1 MKKKE
6 HKPKQKIKRSVRLPS
21 HISPVR
27 YRLTLKPD
35 LEAFTFSGEE
45 AIEIVLS
52 KPTKTLTIHSK
63 DLDIQS
69 AEVVVGKSKYFAT
82 KTTYNPDAET
92 VTFVFPQTIK
102 KGKAALHLGFV
113 GVINDSLRGFY
124 KSTYEIDGVTKHIA
138 TTQFEATDARRAFPC
153 FDEPA
158 HKAIFNVKL
167 IVPGSHTAISNTLPI
182 STEEH
187 KAGYKVVTFAPTPRM
202 STYLL
207 AFIIGEFEYVEG
219 YTKNKTQVRVFTTE
233 GKSHQAKFALDV
245 AIRCLD
251 FYNEY
256 FAIPYPLPILDMIA
270 IPDFESGAMENWGA
284 VTYRE
289 TALLVDEQNTSL
301 SNKQWIA
308 TVVAH
313 ELAHQWF
320 GNLVTMRWWTDLWLN
335 EGFADFIQNVA
346 LDHIFPEW
354 HIWELW
360 LGDARQ
366 ATAMKLDSL
375 ANSHPIQVEV
385 HHPSEISEIF
395 DMISY
400 AKGSAILR
408 QLQSYVGEDAFR
420 DGLRHYLKKHSYKN
434 TETTHLWESLEKV
447 SKLPVGN
454 VMKSWTMKMG
464 YPLVTLE
471 KKKDTFTV
479 SQERFLSSRLEVSAY
494 KKAKNKT
501 PKTIWAI
508 PLSYESNS
516 EQMKMLLTK
525 QSAPLVGTSIGKLNL
540 GETSFMRV
548 RYDTDTLT
556 QLREQVEKGSMHVAD
571 RLGIIRDLFAMA
583 EAGYIPTD
591 EALEFSLV
599 YKNETEYIVWSEI
612 ALGVNKI
619 YNIIPEG
626 ETKEKY
632 KRYAL
637 SLFSPLA
644 EHMGWEHKSG
654 MQSKHG
660 DVFLRSLALAQAG
673 AYGDNKVITSARRLF
688 KARAKSP
695 IRADIRSVVYSIV
708 AQNGGIKEWEELK
721 KSYDKE
727 QMHEEKDRYARALT
741 QFRDQT
747 LIARTL
753 VFALSTQ
760 VRDQDAPHLLAAVWQ
775 NSRGRALAW
784 AFVKHHWPT
793 ILARYGEG
801 NQLSRIVSPL
811 GAHTDTKDMTDA
823 KKFFRDNRAPG
834 AARTLEQSYE
844 RIASNAAWQKADSKL
859 IKKWL
864 DKNF

>member
-1 MKKKE
+1 MKKNKA
-6 HKPKQKIKRSVRLPS
+6 KTQKSVRLPS
-21 HISPVR
+21 HASPLH
-27 YRLTLKPD
+27 YTLTLKPN
-35 LEAFTFSGEE
+35 LEAFTFSGQEVVK
-45 AIEIVLS
+45 IGLT
-52 KPTKTLTIHSK
+52 KPTKTLTLHAK
-63 DLDIQS
+63 DLDITS
-69 AEVVVGKSKYFAT
+69 AEVVIGKSKHFAT
-82 KTTYNPDAET
+82 KTTYDQDAET
-92 VTFVFPQTIK
+92 VTFTFPQTIK
-102 KGKAALHLGFV
+102 KGKAALHLGFT
-113 GVINDSLRGFY
+113 GVINGSLRGFY

-138 TTQFEATDARRAFPC
+138 TTQFESTDARRAFPC

-158 HKAIFNVKL
+158 HKAVFEVAL
-167 IVPGSHTAISNTLPI
+167 VVPGSHTAISNTLPV

-187 KAGYKVVTFAPTPRM
+187 EAGYKVVTFAPTPRM

-219 YTKNKTQVRVFTTE
+219 YTKNKTQVRVFTTA

-245 AIRCLD
+245 AIRCLE

-270 IPDFESGAMENWGA
+270 IPDFESAAMENWGA

-289 TALLVDEQNTSL
+289 TALLVDEQKTSL
-301 SNKQWIA
+301 SNKQWVA

-320 GNLVTMRWWTDLWLN
+320 GNLVTMHWWTDLWLN

-375 ANSHPIQVEV
+375 MSSHPIQVEV

-408 QLQSYVGEDAFR
+408 QLQSYVGEEAFR

-447 SKLPVGN
+447 SKLPVGT

-471 KKKDTFTV
+471 KKKGV
-479 SQERFLSSRLEVSAY
+479 CVARQERFLSSRLEVQKY
-494 KKAKNKT
+494 KSSTSKT
-501 PKTIWAI
+501 PKTLWSI

-516 EQMKMLLTK
+516 EQLNMLLTK

-548 RYDTDTLT
+548 RYDTETLAR
-556 QLREQVEKGSMHVAD
+556 LKDEISRGSMKVGD
-571 RLGIIRDLFAMA
+571 RLGVIRDLFAMA

-619 YNIIPEG
+619 YNIIPDG
-626 ETKEKY
+626 KAKETY
-632 KRYAL
+632 KKYAL

-644 EHMGWEHKSG
+644 ERMGWEHKSG
-654 MQSKHG
+654 MHSKHG
-660 DVFLRSLALAQAG
+660 DVFLRSLALGHAG
-673 AYGDNKVITSARRLF
+673 AYGDTKVITVARRLF
-688 KARAKSP
+688 KARVKSP
-695 IRADIRSVVYSIV
+695 IHANIRSVVYSIV

-721 KSYDKE
+721 KSYDRE

-747 LIARTL
+747 LLARTL
-753 VFALSTQ
+753 VFTLSDQ
-760 VRDQDAPHLLAAVWQ
+760 VRDQDAPHLLASTWQ

-811 GAHTDTKDMTDA
+811 GSHTETKDLTDA
-823 KKFFRDNRAPG
+823 KKFFAKNSAPG

-844 RIASNAAWQKADSKL
+844 RIASNAAWQKADSKR